1 MLPGEPMAESTGKR
15 ILVIDDDRSIREY
28 LRFLLE
34 EVGYGVVEAENGV
47 VGLERF
53 STGEFDA
60 VITDIA
66 MPEKD
71 GIDTIIEMRASDPAV
86 RIIAMSGVAKSD
98 TLLEI
103 ARMYK
108 ADRVIK
114 KPFQSEEIIAVVRAV
129 LGG

>member
-1 MLPGEPMAESTGKR
+1 MAESTGKK
-15 ILVIDDDRSIREY
+15 ILVIDDDRAIREY

-53 STGEFDA
+53 STGEFDV

-114 KPFQSEEIIAVVRAV
+114 KPFQSEEIIAAVRAV